1 MMPRHTPNSPYFLP
15 LMFAELAISAG
26 ETIARRASLIATGRC
41 SAAEYRRMIVEK
53 AAAAQAS
60 MVAVAN
66 APPSATLEAA
76 MTPWLDAARAN
87 AKRLRRK
94 I

>member
-1 MMPRHTPNSPYFLP
+1 MSRHTTRHPYLLP
-15 LMFAELAISAG
+15 FMFAELAVSAS
-26 ETIARRASLIATGRC
+26 ETIVRRTSLIATGQC
-41 SAAEYRRMIVEK
+41 SAAEYRRMVLEK

-66 APPSATLEAA
+66 AAPGTALEAA
-76 MTPWLDAARAN
+76 VSPWLDSARAN
-87 AKRLRRK
+87 ARRLRK